1 MDLISKPNIVPI
13 SCPLDLNCVPFP
25 CHCQGTDPKLQVSMI
40 TFEDMIDRLEK
51 NSGQT
56 VVSLKE
62 AKMLLKVRRDEN
74 SILNGGSECSVC
86 SVQGG
91 F

>member
-1 MDLISKPNIVPI
+1 
-13 SCPLDLNCVPFP
+13 
-25 CHCQGTDPKLQVSMI
+25 MI

-62 AKMLLKVRRDEN
+62 AKMLLKVRMN
-74 SILNGGSECSVC
+74 IKECSKWRWIDTV
-86 SVQGG
+86 SVERE
-91 F
+91 FRSNISMV

>member
-1 MDLISKPNIVPI
+1 
-13 SCPLDLNCVPFP
+13 
-25 CHCQGTDPKLQVSMI
+25 MI

-62 AKMLLKVRRDEN
+62 AKMLLKVRMNIKECSKWRWMNTLPAEKAF
-74 SILNGGSECSVC
+74 ILNISMVYFNQSC
-86 SVQGG
+86 
-91 F
+91 FA

>member
-1 MDLISKPNIVPI
+1 
-13 SCPLDLNCVPFP
+13 
-25 CHCQGTDPKLQVSMI
+25 MI

-62 AKMLLKVRRDEN
+62 AKMLLKVRMN
-74 SILNGGSECSVC
+74 IKECSKWRWIDTLPVEREFR
-86 SVQGG
+86 SNITMV
-91 F
+91 

>member
-1 MDLISKPNIVPI
+1 
-13 SCPLDLNCVPFP
+13 
-25 CHCQGTDPKLQVSMI
+25 MI

-62 AKMLLKVRRDEN
+62 AKMLLKVRMNIKDCSKWRWMNTLPVEKGFRF
-74 SILNGGSECSVC
+74 NGLLVFFGKS
-86 SVQGG
+86 
-91 F
+91 

>member
-1 MDLISKPNIVPI
+1 
-13 SCPLDLNCVPFP
+13 
-25 CHCQGTDPKLQVSMI
+25 MI

-62 AKMLLKVRRDEN
+62 AKMLLKVRMN
-74 SILNGGSECSVC
+74 IKECFKWRWIDTLPVGREFRSNISMV
-86 SVQGG
+86 
-91 F
+91 

>member
-1 MDLISKPNIVPI
+1 MTKD
-13 SCPLDLNCVPFP
+13 
-25 CHCQGTDPKLQVSMI
+25 TQVSMI

-62 AKMLLKVRRDEN
+62 AKMLLKVRQAEFWR
-74 SILNGGSECSVC
+74 
-86 SVQGG
+86 
-91 F
+91 

>member
-1 MDLISKPNIVPI
+1 
-13 SCPLDLNCVPFP
+13 
-25 CHCQGTDPKLQVSMI
+25 MI

-62 AKMLLKVRRDEN
+62 AKMLLKVRMN
-74 SILNGGSECSVC
+74 
-86 SVQGG
+86 QK
-91 F
+91 

>member
-1 MDLISKPNIVPI
+1 M
-13 SCPLDLNCVPFP
+13 
-25 CHCQGTDPKLQVSMI
+25 LQVSMI

-62 AKMLLKVRRDEN
+62 AKMLLKVRMN
-74 SILNGGSECSVC
+74 NNIKAHCSA
-86 SVQGG
+86 
-91 F
+91 

>member
-1 MDLISKPNIVPI
+1 MPCLSAAANVVSTWINHV
-13 SCPLDLNCVPFP
+13 P
-25 CHCQGTDPKLQVSMI
+25 CHCQNTYNKPQVSMI

-62 AKMLLKVRRDEN
+62 AKMLLKVRKDKN
-74 SILNGGSECSVC
+74 TM
-86 SVQGG
+86 
-91 F
+91 

>member
-1 MDLISKPNIVPI
+1 
-13 SCPLDLNCVPFP
+13 
-25 CHCQGTDPKLQVSMI
+25 MI

-62 AKMLLKVRRDEN
+62 AKMLLKVRMNMKECFKWRWMDTLSAEKGFIFN
-74 SILNGGSECSVC
+74 GLLVFFGQSICTMC
-86 SVQGG
+86 I
-91 F
+91 

>member
-1 MDLISKPNIVPI
+1 MHFISKPNVASHQNIF
-13 SCPLDLNCVPFP
+13 STQSKLCSFS
-25 CHCQGTDPKLQVSMI
+25 CHCQDTDNKLQVSMI

-62 AKMLLKVRRDEN
+62 AKMLLKVRRDKKQHR
-74 SILNGGSECSVC
+74 SECRL
-86 SVQGG
+86 
-91 F
+91 

>member
-1 MDLISKPNIVPI
+1 
-13 SCPLDLNCVPFP
+13 
-25 CHCQGTDPKLQVSMI
+25 MI

-62 AKMLLKVRRDEN
+62 AKMLLKVRRDKKQHR
-74 SILNGGSECSVC
+74 SECRL
-86 SVQGG
+86 
-91 F
+91 

>member
-1 MDLISKPNIVPI
+1 MLFTFISRELI
-13 SCPLDLNCVPFP
+13 
-25 CHCQGTDPKLQVSMI
+25 KLSQVSMI

-62 AKMLLKVRRDEN
+62 AKMLLKVRKTQHCSEYRLK
-74 SILNGGSECSVC
+74 ILCMKTDLIKRLR
-86 SVQGG
+86 
-91 F
+91 

>member
-1 MDLISKPNIVPI
+1 
-13 SCPLDLNCVPFP
+13 
-25 CHCQGTDPKLQVSMI
+25 MI

-62 AKMLLKVRRDEN
+62 AKMLLKVRMNIKD
-74 SILNGGSECSVC
+74 CSKWRWINTLRKGLDLMVYFC
-86 SVQGG
+86 SLANLS
-91 F
+91 